1 MRLNKNI
8 EQPQKKAR
16 KSKKGGSFLDDQAQ
30 DENAESEN
38 ETEFL
43 EPTDSDL
50 EFIDDSIE

>member
-16 KSKKGGSFLDDQAQ
+16 KSKKGGSFLDDEAQ